1 MKNTITTLIL
11 ALLLFSGCV
20 NTPEENIP
28 HEETICKIHYLNC
41 NKLAKDENMSLDE
54 YHKWQEEQ
62 EKDAQDE
69 DNATNENGDIVGPE
83 DEGDGR
89 FVHIENDD
97 NVASKNN
104 ISKQDEEDGI
114 WGSFGRTQSIE
125 KLKRISR
132 ECLYCGKK
140 LTYGN
145 IFYITSQG
153 INGSRIEGIDCQDKN
168 KNLREYNDKWS
179 ACYEYFCCKICI
191 RAYHRD
197 KNIELRD

>member
-11 ALLLFSGCV
+11 ASLVFSGCV
-20 NTPEENIP
+20 NSTKQNTQQNEV
-28 HEETICKIHYLNC
+28 ICEIHHLNC

-62 EKDAQDE
+62 KKAAQDE
-69 DNATNENGDIVGPE
+69 DKATDENGDIVGPE
-83 DEGDGR
+83 DEDDGR

-97 NVASKNN
+97 DVASNNN
-104 ISKQDEEDGI
+104 IGKQDEEDGLF
-114 WGSFGRTQSIE
+114 SFGRTQSIE

-145 IFYITSQG
+145 TFYITSQG
-153 INGSRIEGIDCQDKN
+153 INGSRVEGIDCQNMKDN
-168 KNLREYNDKWS
+168 PREYNDKWS
-179 ACYEYFCCKICI
+179 LWYDKYFCCKICI

>member
-1 MKNTITTLIL
+1 MVLLFNLTISFGQNNPVKKPKKNIQNKNT
-11 ALLLFSGCV
+11 
-20 NTPEENIP
+20 NN
-28 HEETICKIHYLNC
+28 
-41 NKLAKDENMSLDE
+41 
-54 YHKWQEEQ
+54 
-62 EKDAQDE
+62 
-69 DNATNENGDIVGPE
+69 
-83 DEGDGR
+83 
-89 FVHIENDD
+89 

-153 INGSRIEGIDCQDKN
+153 ISGSRIEGIDCQDKN
-168 KNLREYNDKWS
+168 KNLREYNDNWSMWYNKW
-179 ACYEYFCCKICI
+179 FCCKICI

-197 KNIELRD
+197 NNIELRD

>member
-1 MKNTITTLIL
+1 
-11 ALLLFSGCV
+11 
-20 NTPEENIP
+20 
-28 HEETICKIHYLNC
+28 
-41 NKLAKDENMSLDE
+41 MSLDE

-62 EKDAQDE
+62 EKAAQDE

-104 ISKQDEEDGI
+104 ISKQDEEDDLF
-114 WGSFGRTQSIE
+114 SFGRTQSIE

-153 INGSRIEGIDCQDKN
+153 ISGSRIEGIDCQDKN